1 MFNNSEQLSAF
12 YLNWR
17 TSNDRPQLGLLSLA
31 YPDFGAVSRIES
43 ITVVRYRL
51 LRLNSTERSRAL
63 RAARSSYIT

>member
-17 TSNDRPQLGLLSLA
+17 TSNDRPQLLSLA